1 MSTFAQSKDDINIR
15 SHDGIDFIDASIA
28 ILDEYALEEFDQAHS
43 NATEDRFTCIG
54 ECHQRILFVVYSI
67 REDDSGEE
75 VCRITPAIGG
85 LHVPPAKPA
94 DSGSR
99 GQDQDH
105 DVYRR

>member
-1 MSTFAQSKDDINIR
+1 MVFEWDENKENINIR

-75 VCRITPAIGG
+75 VCRIISARPAESFERDCYEEQRFG
-85 LHVPPAKPA
+85 
-94 DSGSR
+94 SGHF
-99 GQDQDH
+99 D
-105 DVYRR
+105 